1 MSLPLALARRVLNG
15 GSLSPEEGLSLFS
28 APLEELMEGSA
39 VIREALLPAGI
50 ELCAICSVHTGSC
63 SEDCGFCAQSTR
75 GPVGTQMPGG
85 MMEDQ
90 EVLSMAQRAA
100 SFKVSRF
107 SLVSSGFKAPK
118 RVLGMAVRLAPAIRG
133 MGLSP
138 CVSLGF
144 LSREELKALRDAG
157 VERIHCNLEA
167 SPSFFP
173 SICSTHR
180 WSRKLEFIREAA
192 AMGFEVCS
200 GGIMGMGESHEDLVS
215 LGLWSSKLGAVSFP
229 LNVLS
234 PIKGTPMEGR
244 PVTSGEEFLRFS
256 CVLRYLIPTGRIR
269 LAGGRPLIRPF
280 DRTALSG
287 PVDSLMTG
295 DYLTTQGMSFEDDAA
310 MLGELGL
317 KPLGRII

>member
-1 MSLPLALARRVLNG
+1 MSLAISAARSVLCG
-15 GSLSPEEGLSLFS
+15 GSIHVEDALELLSC
-28 APLEELMEGSA
+28 PLEELEEGA
-39 VIREALLPAGI
+39 RMIRRALVPAGV
-50 ELCAICSVHTGSC
+50 ELCSICSVHTGGC
-63 SEDCGFCAQSTR
+63 SEDCAFCAQSTR
-75 GPVGTQMPGG
+75 APGG
-85 MMEDQ
+85 AVVDLDLDS
-90 EVLSMAQRAA
+90 VISMARRAR
-100 SFKVSRF
+100 SFGVARF
-107 SLVSSGFKAPK
+107 SLVSSGLRAPGW
-118 RVLGMAVRLAPAIRG
+118 VVDLAVQAAPILRD